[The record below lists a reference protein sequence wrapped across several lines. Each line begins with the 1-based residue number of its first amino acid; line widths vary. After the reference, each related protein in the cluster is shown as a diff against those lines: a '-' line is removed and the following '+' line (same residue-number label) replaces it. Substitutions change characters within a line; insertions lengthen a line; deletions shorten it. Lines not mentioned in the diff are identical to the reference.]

1 MYKKFKDSQK
11 NFCKIVKPFT
21 RFQPSAGFH
30 TEKSALVCTTNQ
42 MTDFC
47 MKYDTG
53 LKKIK

>member
-11 NFCKIVKPFT
+11 NFCKIVKPFA

-42 MTDFC
+42 MTDFY